1 MPTPAHLFGR
11 QWGRRKLT
19 NATRCSHAQRFCSIS
34 SNWRGFSRPS
44 FRAGSDTSFHAAFHS
59 AVASQALRIEL
70 DTIIQQRI
78 AIGSQQ
84 LMPTADSSADAAAVL
99 SSEIMIDKLHSDVAT
114 RWSHMRQKEFIGNIE
129 DALCGSANRRE
140 QSVRS
145 SLQPSQSASLMKHS
159 GCRKVNARKAVVNVT
174 RLNR

>member
-1 MPTPAHLFGR
+1 MGPQEINKCNLVFPCTEVLQYFFQLEGFFKAVFSGR
-11 QWGRRKLT
+11 Q
-19 NATRCSHAQRFCSIS
+19 
-34 SNWRGFSRPS
+34 
-44 FRAGSDTSFHAAFHS
+44 SDTSFHAAFHS